1 MILNKHSVKEVFFYL
16 FLLFFNVVGLV
27 GLFHKQCVHTPSGVE
42 VCTRVG
48 GGCPQNFKYIYNYF
62 NVFKIKSTKV
72 RVGSP
77 HIFELVQ

>member
-48 GGCPQNFKYIYNYF
+48 GEGGGVPPKFQIYI
-62 NVFKIKSTKV
+62 
-72 RVGSP
+72 
-77 HIFELVQ
+77 

>member
-16 FLLFFNVVGLV
+16 FLLLFNVVGLV

-48 GGCPQNFKYIYNYF
+48 GEGGGGAPKISNIYIIILMF
-62 NVFKIKSTKV
+62 SKLSLQK
-72 RVGSP
+72 
-77 HIFELVQ
+77 